1 MAEVTQDRVLVELEK
16 AGLVPVFNHTDSTVA
31 KNVLDAC
38 YRGGVRV
45 FEFTNRGEN
54 ALSVFE
60 DLVHHAKKYDD
71 LLLGIGTIFS
81 AEDAEKFIGVGA
93 KFVVSPAM
101 VPELAHY
108 CTSENV
114 LWVPGCGT
122 VTEIHQALEL
132 GAKVVKAFPG
142 NVLGPGFV
150 KSVKAVFP
158 KVPIM
163 PTGGVA
169 PTEENLKAWFDAGV
183 TCVGMGSKLIAKD
196 TLVSGDYSGLENLVK
211 SAKAII
217 ANLRNS

>member
-1 MAEVTQDRVLVELEK
+1 MAEVTQDRVLAELEK

-54 ALSVFE
+54 ALFVFE
-60 DLVHHAKKYDD
+60 DLVQHAKKYED

-81 AEDAEKFIGVGA
+81 AEDAEKFVGVGA

-101 VPELAHY
+101 IPEMAHY
-108 CTSENV
+108 CASENV

-150 KSVKAVFP
+150 KSVTAVFP

-169 PTEENLKAWFDAGV
+169 PKEENLKAWFDAGV
-183 TCVGMGSKLIAKD
+183 TCVGMGSKLISAEMLD
-196 TLVSGDYSGLENLVK
+196 SEDYEGVTDLVK
-211 SAKAII
+211 RTIHTISA
-217 ANLRNS
+217 LRK